1 MYKNWR
7 TWMNKY
13 VPFYNA
19 IPIALN
25 IFQNEAQTYNQSP
38 YSLTKMKEKKNTKR
52 TLNIFESCPPFPSP
66 LLLLQ
71 KISNSSRSR
80 RYQLAIAHTLPQPLH
95 LSPT

>member
-38 YSLTKMKEKKNTKR
+38 YSLTKMKEKKKYKQN
-52 TLNIFESCPPFPSP
+52 FEY
-66 LLLLQ
+66 L
-71 KISNSSRSR
+71 
-80 RYQLAIAHTLPQPLH
+80 
-95 LSPT
+95 